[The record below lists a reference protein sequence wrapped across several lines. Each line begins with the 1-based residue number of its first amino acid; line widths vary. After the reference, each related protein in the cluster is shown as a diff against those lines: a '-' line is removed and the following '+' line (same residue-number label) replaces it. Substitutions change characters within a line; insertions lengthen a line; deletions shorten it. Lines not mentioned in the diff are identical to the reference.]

1 MAPLPKPDD
10 FALDMEA
17 LRPRVYSRDW
27 NTLVRRQSV
36 SDLKVCIL
44 IEIKTRYPSTSRLN
58 DKVEITC
65 QFVKIYWST
74 PHPEDTF
81 NTRRYRG
88 GSHALSGSRAG
99 IGTEATWWII
109 WGKCEYPYIFPL
121 CMLILCLSLVFAFST
136 TRPEAYPT
144 NARNNAYAR
153 GPTTI
158 YASLG

>member
-109 WGKCEYPYIFPL
+109 WG
-121 CMLILCLSLVFAFST
+121 T
-136 TRPEAYPT
+136 TRYVRVFVYSLFAYIDFLLKLSFHLFHNT
-144 NARNNAYAR
+144 II
-153 GPTTI
+153 GPPHER
-158 YASLG
+158 LE